1 MLYTYKEIY
10 KYKINEQEYLTYS
23 VSTFPKDNLPHFP
36 KGKKKKVISY
46 TTLVQISFKKFIFA

>member
-36 KGKKKKVISY
+36 KGKKKKSYQLHNIS
-46 TTLVQISFKKFIFA
+46 TNFF

>member
-36 KGKKKKVISY
+36 KGKKKKL
-46 TTLVQISFKKFIFA
+46 LVTQH